1 MMEGREGLVLVL
13 CMEKRRI
20 AVGVIIVMMISMD
33 ITVRKKGVIP
43 KAAEVAGEVRGKDEK
58 KARTRMRKCRS
69 GGIRDERGYYEG
81 MCVYL

>member
-1 MMEGREGLVLVL
+1 MMEGREGLVL

-20 AVGVIIVMMISMD
+20 VVGVIIVMMISMD

-43 KAAEVAGEVRGKDEK
+43 MEAEVVAEVRGKDEK

-69 GGIRDERGYYEG
+69 EGIRDERGYYG
-81 MCVYL
+81 GCVYVYL